1 MSKQQKIAEVE
12 TMLKA
17 TYEELTRPMSEQQR
31 ADRMREF
38 RHLEAK
44 LGRLNQISR

>member
-12 TMLKA
+12 ALYNA
-17 TYEELTRPMSEQQR
+17 TRESLTRPLSEQQR

>member
-1 MSKQQKIAEVE
+1 MSKQEKIREVE

-44 LGRLNQISR
+44 LELLNRIER